1 MRFVSI
7 RDFRNSTA
15 GIRKA
20 LKKEHEIVV
29 TANGKPFAILAD
41 VDEES
46 FEVRLETMR
55 RARFHAILDRMQAT
69 AKARGVD
76 KMTMEEVDAVIAR
89 VRRERRAARTPAK
102 LNNEYRS

>member
-7 RDFRNSTA
+7 REFRNGTA

-20 LKKEHEIVV
+20 LKKEHEMVV

-46 FEVRLETMR
+46 FEGRLDAMR
-55 RARFHAILDRMQAT
+55 RARFHEVLDRVQAK
-69 AKARGVD
+69 AKARGLD
-76 KMTMEEVDAVIAR
+76 KMTMEEIDAVIAR
-89 VRRERRAARTPAK
+89 VRRERSAAR
-102 LNNEYRS
+102 

>member
-1 MRFVSI
+1 MRFVSV
-7 RDFRNSTA
+7 RDFRNGTA
-15 GIRKA
+15 SIRKA

-46 FEVRLETMR
+46 FEGRLEAMR
-55 RARFHAILDRMQAT
+55 RARFHAVMDRMQAT

-76 KMTMEEVDAVIAR
+76 KMTMDEIDAEIAEA
-89 VRRERRAARTPAK
+89 RRERRSAK
-102 LNNEYRS
+102 

>member
-7 RDFRNSTA
+7 RDFRNGTA
-15 GIRKA
+15 GVRKA

-46 FEVRLETMR
+46 MEGTLHALR
-55 RARFHAILDRMQAT
+55 RARFHALIDRMQAMS
-69 AKARGVD
+69 KARGSD
-76 KMTMEEVDAVIAR
+76 KMTMKEIDALIAKAR
-89 VRRERRAARTPAK
+89 AERRAAK
-102 LNNEYRS
+102 